1 MAGLLAARLAQIAV
15 TLAVVSA
22 LTWLAMGLMP
32 GDPLDLA
39 MLADPALTAAD
50 VERLRALHG
59 LDRPLHERYLA
70 WAGAVLR
77 GEFGFSRLYAVPVER
92 VLWPALGGTLVLV
105 GSALALAAGIGTALG
120 VLAAVRPRRLAPV
133 VDALAVLAQSTPTF
147 WLGILLVILFA
158 VTLGWLPAGGTA
170 EEGPGAKE
178 GALRFLVLPVVT
190 LATANLAGYLRHAM
204 AGMQAELGRDYIRTA
219 RMKGLPER
227 AVIWRH
233 AFPNAAIPVL
243 TIAALDVG
251 ALVSGAL
258 VTETLFARPGMGKLI
273 YDAVMG
279 NDYNLALLA
288 LLLAA
293 LVTMLATL
301 AADVAQR
308 LIDPRLREA

>member
-1 MAGLLAARLAQIAV
+1 
-15 TLAVVSA
+15 
-22 LTWLAMGLMP
+22 MGLMP

-39 MLADPALTAAD
+39 MLSDPALTTAD

-77 GEFGFSRLYAVPVER
+77 GEFGFSRLYAVPAET
-92 VLWPALGGTLVLV
+92 VLWPALTGTLALV
-105 GSALALAAGIGTALG
+105 GSALLIAAVAGTALG
-120 VLAAVRPRRLAPV
+120 VLAAIRPRGVAPLT
-133 VDALAVLAQSTPTF
+133 DALAVLLQSTPTF
-147 WLGILLVILFA
+147 WLGIVLIIVFA
-158 VTLGWLPAGGTA
+158 VTLGWLPAGGAA
-170 EEGPGAKE
+170 EEGQS
-178 GALRFLVLPVVT
+178 ALRFLALPVIT
-190 LATANLAGYLRHAM
+190 LAAANTAAYLRHAM
-204 AGMQAELGRDYIRTA
+204 AGMQGELGRDYIRTA

-233 AFPNAAIPVL
+233 AFPNAAIPIV
-243 TIAALDVG
+243 TIAALDAG

-258 VTETLFARPGMGKLI
+258 VTETIFARPGMGKLI
-273 YDAVMG
+273 YDSIMG

-308 LIDPRLREA
+308 LIDPRLREG